1 MKSATVVKLPRPIAV
16 YPVCNHGGYEI
27 LRYDCVAGEERV
39 RVAINNGESRRDCGY
54 RKISYTTTGRAFF
67 KMLGLRLY
75 LDQFIKI

>member
-1 MKSATVVKLPRPIAV
+1 MKSATVKLSRAIAV

-39 RVAINNGESRRDCGY
+39 HVATNNGESRQDHGY
-54 RKISYTTTGRAFF
+54 RKISYTATGRAFF
-67 KMLGLRLY
+67 KMFGLRLY

>member
-1 MKSATVVKLPRPIAV
+1 MKSATVELSRAIAV

-27 LRYDCVAGEERV
+27 LRYDCIAGEERV

-67 KMLGLRLY
+67 KMFGLRLY

>member
-39 RVAINNGESRRDCGY
+39 RVATNNGESRQDHGY
-54 RKISYTTTGRAFF
+54 RKISYTATGRAFF
-67 KMLGLRLY
+67 KMFGLRLY